1 MVEFLNIRSKLC
13 SLNKIPF
20 GKLVIHRGRNK
31 SPHICYTRQSGV
43 RKTCGDSFKKSDNDV
58 LRKDS
63 DTDIYK
69 PACIVVLS
77 DKLCEHISVK
87 SCVAVIELTEH
98 NLADD
103 LGAVCGRN
111 DEDDLVD
118 ILTSRMLSDISD
130 GNCAA
135 EAYRKK
141 IDLIFT
147 GVFLCLLN
155 DFLKSVNDLI
165 DIAERVVG
173 VVIEVFFTDLIGIV
187 FDRNMV
193 EDDGLFLL
201 GTFGGRSVIV
211 TLYTEIV
218 LGSAVIIESQIID
231 CVVNR
236 IVSLFGKSTVLL
248 CNKRSKKRNNKLEN
262 KLRNIE
268 IDRPSGDFLAV
279 GINSVVAVLVKHKGS

>member
-1 MVEFLNIRSKLC
+1 
-13 SLNKIPF
+13 
-20 GKLVIHRGRNK
+20 
-31 SPHICYTRQSGV
+31 
-43 RKTCGDSFKKSDNDV
+43 
-58 LRKDS
+58 
-63 DTDIYK
+63 
-69 PACIVVLS
+69 
-77 DKLCEHISVK
+77 
-87 SCVAVIELTEH
+87 
-98 NLADD
+98 
-103 LGAVCGRN
+103 
-111 DEDDLVD
+111 
-118 ILTSRMLSDISD
+118 MLSDISD
-130 GNCAA
+130 GDCAA

-231 CVVNR
+231 SVVNR
-236 IVSLFGKSTVLL
+236 IIRLFGKSAVLL